1 MKKTVWDFFAPIYE
15 ASMKSQKN
23 IYDYLYQNISR
34 TAEGKTVLEL
44 ATGPGMIAKHI
55 ACAAKSVV
63 ATDFSPN
70 MIEMAKKGEVPQNV
84 TFEVVDATS
93 LPYADKSFDLVVIAN
108 ALHIIPEPQKALA
121 QIKRVLKDGGLLIAP
136 NFIFRKSGAKNLWQ
150 KILALVGIKFAHEW
164 TAEEYLAFLRE
175 NGLRVAKSQVV
186 KGRIDLLYVECAFE

>member
-34 TAEGKTVLEL
+34 AAEGKTVLEL

-55 ACAAKSVV
+55 ASAAKSVV
-63 ATDFSPN
+63 ATDFAPN
-70 MIEMAKKGEVPQNV
+70 MIETAKKGKVPQNV
-84 TFEVVDATS
+84 TFEVADATS
-93 LPYADKSFDLVVIAN
+93 LPYADKAFDLVIIAN
-108 ALHIIPEPQKALA
+108 ALHIIPDPQKALA
-121 QIKRVLKDGGLLIAP
+121 QIKRVLKDDGLLIAP
-136 NFIFRKSGAKNLWQ
+136 NFIFRKSGKHNLWQ
-150 KILALVGIKFAHEW
+150 KILDLVGIKFEHEW
-164 TAEEYLAFLRE
+164 TAEEYLDFLRQ